1 MHGDGDIGI
10 LSDFFACIEN
20 GRQPDATVEDGILA
34 SKIAFAANLSVRE
47 ERVVRLD
54 EFKVQA

>member
-10 LSDFFACIEN
+10 LSDFFACIKN

-34 SKIAFAANLSVRE
+34 SKIAFAANLRVRE